1 MTSITRA
8 SHLNNDYKAFAYA
21 RSLSQYEAKIKNDQ
35 YQAKD
40 LEIENIVCTL
50 PTLIWQMVQIISLK
64 IS

>member
-1 MTSITRA
+1 MTI
-8 SHLNNDYKAFAYA
+8 KAFAYA
-21 RSLSQYEAKIKNDQ
+21 QSLSQYEAKIKNDQ